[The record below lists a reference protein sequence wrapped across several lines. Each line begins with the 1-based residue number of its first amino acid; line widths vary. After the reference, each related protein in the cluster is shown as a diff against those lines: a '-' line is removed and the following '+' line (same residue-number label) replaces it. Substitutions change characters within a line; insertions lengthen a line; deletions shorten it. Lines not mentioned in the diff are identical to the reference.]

1 MRDVARSLGTHLGGS
16 LLWWGREL
24 RALVPARLS
33 RMLDGIDGR
42 LVLTAPAAGPL
53 ELIYEAGG
61 RRELL
66 AHFAAS
72 ATAPSESADLRAI
85 VRDWRRRAAH
95 IAIRL
100 TPDRALRTLA
110 SLPIAAEKN
119 LSEVL
124 SFELDRQTPFKSSEA
139 YFVHRSIARDPGTKH
154 LSVELTVV
162 PRAVVDELRQLAE
175 RIGLKADSIEVEAGP
190 RGPHDLLQGQR
201 LSPAQKLTRLAFA
214 GLAVVTIGLAAAASL
229 IPLQHAHETA
239 AALAKQLTVAKQQAD
254 VATRLQHQIEAQI
267 QDGHALLTRKQQTA
281 TDSAALYFLTDALGD
296 DTWLTDMQL
305 SGTDV
310 QMTGSAASASELI
323 ARLDQSRHF
332 SNAAFRSPVTQDTK
346 TNREQFS
353 IAATL
358 VPETRR

>member
-1 MRDVARSLGTHLGGS
+1 MRDVARSLSDYVSCGLR
-16 LLWWGREL
+16 WWGGEL
-24 RALVPARLS
+24 KALVPVRLR
-33 RMLDGIDGR
+33 RMLDDIDGR
-42 LVLTAPAAGPL
+42 LVLTAPGAAPL

-66 AHFAAS
+66 ARFAAS
-72 ATAPSESADLRAI
+72 ATVPSEAAGLRGI
-85 VRDWRRRAAH
+85 VRTWRRRAAH
-95 IAIRL
+95 ISIRL
-100 TPDRALRTLA
+100 TPDRALRTVA
-110 SLPIAAEKN
+110 SLPLAAEKN

-139 YFVHRSIARDPGTKH
+139 YFAHRRIARDPAAKR

-162 PRAVVDELRQLAE
+162 PRTVVDELRQIAE
-175 RIGLKADSIEVEAGP
+175 RIDLKADSVEVEAGP

-201 LSPAQKLTRLAFA
+201 LSRPQKATRAVFA
-214 GLAVVTIGLAAAASL
+214 GLGIAAVLLATAAL
-229 IPLQHAHETA
+229 LVPLQRAHETA
-239 AALAKQLTVAKQQAD
+239 ASLAQQLAVAKQQAD
-254 VATRLQHQIEAQI
+254 AATRLQRQIEAQI

-281 TDSAALYFLTDALGD
+281 TDSAVLYFLTDALGD

-310 QMTGSAASASELI
+310 QMTGSAASASDLI

-358 VPETRR
+358 MPEARR